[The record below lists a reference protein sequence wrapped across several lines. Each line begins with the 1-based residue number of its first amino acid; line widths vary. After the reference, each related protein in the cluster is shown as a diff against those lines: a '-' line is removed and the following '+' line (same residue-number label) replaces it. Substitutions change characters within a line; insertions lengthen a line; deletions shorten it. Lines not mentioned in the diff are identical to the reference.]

1 MPDPELSKIK
11 LTFDIEASLL
21 NAAQMKAVQNRTTL
35 EQVIGEELTADLR
48 EALPIMNPPIT
59 KRFASGKS
67 VLKAGGQ

>member
-1 MPDPELSKIK
+1 MPDPELPKIK

-21 NAAQMKAVQNRTTL
+21 NAAQMKAAQNGTTL
-35 EQVIGEELTADLR
+35 EQVIGEGLTADLR

>member
-11 LTFDIEASLL
+11 LTFHIEASLL
-21 NAAQMKAVQNRTTL
+21 NAAQMKAAQNRTTL

-59 KRFASGKS
+59 KRFASSKS
-67 VLKAGGQ
+67 VIKTAGQ

>member
-11 LTFDIEASLL
+11 LTFHIEASLL
-21 NAAQMKAVQNRTTL
+21 NAAQMKAAQNRTTL

-59 KRFASGKS
+59 KRFASGNS